1 MLGNWMHIVYYTVK
15 YTMVIIMVKNET
27 LFRDDV
33 MLGSRYEPIDPNT
46 HPTTHTLRVHVQI

>member
-1 MLGNWMHIVYYTVK
+1 MHIVYYTVK